1 MIMDIYSLV
10 ECVLGGALFLW
21 GLTAICNVP
30 SFQNAVN
37 VFFKED
43 ELSSF
48 LTHFFALMILPW
60 GLAIVFTHNDWV
72 LDFPIIVTVIG
83 WVWTV
88 KATCWLIVPRLMKK
102 AFSPLLPYILNAWF
116 IRIYGSALMVIGLF
130 IFYPYII
137 SS

>member
-10 ECVLGGALFLW
+10 ECILGGVLFLW
-21 GLTAICNVP
+21 GLAAVCNVLT
-30 SFQNAVN
+30 FQNAVN
-37 VFFKED
+37 ILFKKD

-48 LTHFFALMILPW
+48 LTHLFALMILPL

-88 KATCWLIVPRLMKK
+88 KATLWLIIPRLMKK
-102 AFSPLLPYILNAWF
+102 AFLPVVPYILNTWF
-116 IRIYGSALMVIGLF
+116 IRIYGTVLMAIGLF

>member
-10 ECVLGGALFLW
+10 ECVLAGALFLW
-21 GLTAICNVP
+21 GISAVFNIS

-48 LTHFFALMILPW
+48 LTHFFALMLLPL

-72 LDFPIIVTVIG
+72 MDISVIVTLIG
-83 WVWTV
+83 WVWTI
-88 KATCWLIVPRLMKK
+88 KITLWLLIPRLMKK
-102 AFSPLLPYILNAWF
+102 TFSSLVPYMLNPWF
-116 IRIYGSALMVIGLF
+116 IRIYGISMAAIGLF
-130 IFYPYII
+130 IFYPYML